1 MDLDDEEMFGTNE
14 KTTASS
20 KTNFNNNKTDS
31 ATDTIS
37 KTPSSAVVPS
47 VAAASD
53 APKKKKKKKRNDAK
67 NWRFAHSIGVED
79 NDSYPKFKDKERL
92 LINMANCKYFVI
104 RFVAKHL
111 FNFKLTFKNQ
121 DVDQMDNN
129 YYDEGHHKHSKDDDW
144 DIFWTDA
151 GVLPERIAKMKP
163 YQKVNHFPGMF

>member
-1 MDLDDEEMFGTNE
+1 M
-14 KTTASS
+14 
-20 KTNFNNNKTDS
+20 
-31 ATDTIS
+31 
-37 KTPSSAVVPS
+37 
-47 VAAASD
+47 AAASD
-53 APKKKKKKKRNDAK
+53 APKKKKKKKRNDAR

-121 DVDQMDNN
+121 EVDQMDNN